1 MAEILPKTGIP
12 GDFSY
17 SVRVRDDFILNFLFR
32 EGIKI
37 IFLLKLL
44 FKKGTWIR

>member
-12 GDFSY
+12 GDFPY

-32 EGIKI
+32 EGIKM
-37 IFLLKLL
+37 IFYRIYYS
-44 FKKGTWIR
+44 KKGHG